1 MGKCP
6 DCSEW
11 DSLEEYRASAG
22 SDKDQQRGDAAIA
35 TAADVVPQALPIGE
49 IDEALVA
56 RIPTNIREL
65 DRVLGTNTRSP
76 ESGVQSPESR
86 NSKGAQGTRLR
97 TPDSGLGTS
106 SPGPAT
112 GSISGLVPGSTIL
125 VGGDPGIGKSTLLL
139 QAAQQLAAQNHRVLY
154 VSSEES
160 AQQTRLRAA
169 RLGAQSDEL
178 YVLADTN
185 LARIIEQTRRVQP
198 KVMIIDSIQM
208 IYKGDL
214 PAAPGSVTQL
224 RACCMEL
231 VYLAKSSGIAVFLVG
246 HVTKEGQ
253 LAGPRLLEH
262 MVDTV
267 LYFEGDRYHSHRIV
281 RAIKNRFGTTL
292 EVGLFEM
299 GDTGLREVSDGGSLF
314 AAEYRPMPGSVVCPV
329 MQGSRCLLVEIQAL
343 TATSF
348 LGSAKRKVSGLD
360 SNRLAMLIAVL
371 EKRGGLRLA
380 DQDVFASSVGGMKIA
395 EPASDLA
402 VALAI
407 AGAHLNRQIG
417 GRNSSEFKVQSSEL
431 KNKSPHAQEPSTTTL
446 NSELRTR
453 NPGSLGTCAVGEIG
467 LGGEIRHVS
476 GLEQRIREAFRLGFS
491 HVLCPSVSMKV
502 PAGCE
507 LTPVQSLDHAMQLLV

>member
-1 MGKCP
+1 VP
-6 DCSEW
+6 S
-11 DSLEEYRASAG
+11 SL
-22 SDKDQQRGDAAIA
+22 
-35 TAADVVPQALPIGE
+35 P
-49 IDEALVA
+49 
-56 RIPTNIREL
+56 
-65 DRVLGTNTRSP
+65 SP
-76 ESGVQSPESR
+76 C
-86 NSKGAQGTRLR
+86 
-97 TPDSGLGTS
+97 
-106 SPGPAT
+106 
-112 GSISGLVPGSTIL
+112 GLVPGSTVL

-139 QAAQQLAAQNHRVLY
+139 QAAHKLAEQNRRVLY
-154 VSSEES
+154 VTSEES

-169 RLGAQSDEL
+169 RLGAASGQL

-185 LARIIEQTRRVQP
+185 LARIVEQTRRVEPQ
-198 KVMIIDSIQM
+198 VLVIDSIQM

-231 VYLAKSSGIAVFLVG
+231 CYLAKASGIAVFLVG

-299 GDTGLREVSDGGSLF
+299 SDGGLREVRDGGGLF
-314 AAEYRPMPGSVVCPV
+314 AAEYRPMSGSVVCPV

-348 LGSAKRKVSGLD
+348 PGAAKRKVSGLD

-380 DQDVFASSVGGMKIA
+380 DQDVFTSSVGGMKIG
-395 EPASDLA
+395 EPAADLA
-402 VALAI
+402 IALAI
-407 AGAHLNRQIG
+407 AGAHLNRQVG
-417 GRNSSEFKVQSSEL
+417 TKARRHEGTEAKGSAGANAASTADPSCLRATVPPCLSS
-431 KNKSPHAQEPSTTTL
+431 
-446 NSELRTR
+446 
-453 NPGSLGTCAVGEIG
+453 CAVGEIG
-467 LGGEIRHVS
+467 LGGEVRHVS
-476 GLEQRIREAFRLGFS
+476 GIEQRIREAVRLGFTQ
-491 HVLCPSVSMKV
+491 VICPPVAMKP

-507 LTPVQSLDHAMQLLV
+507 LLQVRTLDEALQMLH